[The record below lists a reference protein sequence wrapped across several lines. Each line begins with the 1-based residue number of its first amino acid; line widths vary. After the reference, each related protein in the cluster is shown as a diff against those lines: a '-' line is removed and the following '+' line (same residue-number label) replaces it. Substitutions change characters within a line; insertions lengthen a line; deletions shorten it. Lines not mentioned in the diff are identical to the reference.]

1 MDIALIAQTAELAK
15 PDQPG
20 AAGIDAEALRGFART
35 AEEAGFAAVSVAGL
49 VAGQDV
55 AAVASF
61 ILHSTTGLGV
71 FLKHRIGAVPPTI
84 AAQHLAMLDQLS
96 GGRVNVA
103 FEPDRGE
110 SLASQEEQLAR
121 VDEYLVL
128 LKRLWSNTRPF
139 DHEGTYYRL
148 AGAFSAAKPCQKP
161 HIPLSLGGLS
171 GTAVNIA
178 GRHADIFD
186 LPQASEDET
195 RQTIARVKAAAAC
208 HRRADAIRFS
218 HPLAWTGA
226 GPEQTALALLGLRDL
241 GVTDIL
247 VHGLRDP
254 EALRWF
260 GAHVLPLVRRA
271 LERQDLHRQPQGGAP
286 AGFGEAASRAWQ

>member
-103 FEPDRGE
+103 FEPDRWRE
-110 SLASQEEQLAR
+110 P
-121 VDEYLVL
+121 
-128 LKRLWSNTRPF
+128 RLP
-139 DHEGTYYRL
+139 
-148 AGAFSAAKPCQKP
+148 
-161 HIPLSLGGLS
+161 
-171 GTAVNIA
+171 
-178 GRHADIFD
+178 
-186 LPQASEDET
+186 
-195 RQTIARVKAAAAC
+195 
-208 HRRADAIRFS
+208 
-218 HPLAWTGA
+218 
-226 GPEQTALALLGLRDL
+226 
-241 GVTDIL
+241 
-247 VHGLRDP
+247 
-254 EALRWF
+254 
-260 GAHVLPLVRRA
+260 
-271 LERQDLHRQPQGGAP
+271 GGA
-286 AGFGEAASRAWQ
+286 AGTGRRISGAAQAPVVEHPPLRS